1 MIKYLRLLF
10 YPLSVLYAG
19 VLRLRNWL
27 YDKNILKSVSF
38 NFPIICVGNLATGGT
53 GKTPMTEYL
62 IRLLQHQYKTA
73 TLSRGYKRK
82 TKGYAIANDT
92 TTAVDIGD
100 EPMQFHLKYKDVYV
114 AVGEERVVAVPQILQ
129 DRPDTE
135 VIILD
140 DAFQHR
146 AIKAGLHI
154 LLTDYG
160 NIYPDDRLLPAGNL
174 RDIEQSAERADL
186 IIVTKCPTQL
196 EESEKKKISKKIN
209 PNSNQQL
216 FFTKINYGRVYQ
228 IFSGEILQEQI
239 NNVVLICG
247 IANPKKLIEY
257 VSDKSENIEV
267 LQYADHHIFTSDN
280 LTSIK
285 RTYNALSQKDQTII
299 LTTEKDAVRLKKFES
314 ELMDLPIYAL
324 PMEHEFLFGS
334 SEKFDQQILTF
345 VKNFNKY

>member
-1 MIKYLRLLF
+1 MIKYIRLLF
-10 YPLSVLYAG
+10 YPISILYAG
-19 VLRLRNWL
+19 VLRFRNWL
-27 YDKNILKSVSF
+27 YDRNILKSVSF

-82 TKGYAIANDT
+82 TKGYAIANDS

-174 RDIEQSAERADL
+174 RDIEQSAERAD
-186 IIVTKCPTQL
+186 IIVVTKCPPQFDET
-196 EESEKKKISKKIN
+196 EKNKISKKIH
-209 PNSNQQL
+209 PNANQQIY
-216 FFTKINYGRVYQ
+216 FTKINYSRAYQ
-228 IFSGEILQEQI
+228 IFSAEILEEPI
-239 NNVVLICG
+239 NNVVLVCG
-247 IANPKKLIEY
+247 IANPTKLIEY
-257 VSDKSENIEV
+257 VKAKAENIEV

-280 LTSIK
+280 LKSIK
-285 RTYNALSQKDQTII
+285 KAYNTLSQKDQTII
-299 LTTEKDAVRLKKFES
+299 LTTEKDAVRLRKFET
-314 ELMDLPIYAL
+314 ELINLPIYAL
-324 PMEHEFLFGS
+324 PMEHEFLFGGS
-334 SEKFDQQILTF
+334 ISFDQQVISF
-345 VKNFNKY
+345 VKNFKK